1 MEQSRSF
8 LPLSLSYLTRR
19 LWYRIAIFFHHWY
32 VDGSYFFARHSLHL
46 FLNLERTIAFRITAA
61 HLFEPLYQDYSIV
74 GQIIGPI
81 FRLVRLIFGGIIYI
95 ILGLIALSLYIAWLA
110 IPVILLLQ
118 AFLAFLYR
126 P

>member
-8 LPLSLSYLTRR
+8 LPLSLSYLMRR

-32 VDGSYFFARHSLHL
+32 VDGSYFFARHSLSL
-46 FLNLERTIAFRITAA
+46 FLNLERTLAFRITAT

-81 FRLVRLIFGGIIYI
+81 FRLVRLILGSIIYI
-95 ILGLIALSLYIAWLA
+95 TLGVIALCLYIAWLA
-110 IPVILLLQ
+110 IPIILLLQ